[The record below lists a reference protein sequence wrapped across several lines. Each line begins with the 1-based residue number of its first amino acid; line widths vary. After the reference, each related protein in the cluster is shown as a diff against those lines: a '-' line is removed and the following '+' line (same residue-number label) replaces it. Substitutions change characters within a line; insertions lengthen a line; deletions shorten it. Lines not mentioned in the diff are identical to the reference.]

1 MKAKPFFFLFPHYT
15 HTYLLITLYY
25 PAAYRICMFHR
36 IMHPGDR
43 ENYDHFSA
51 SMHVYWHDQRRERE
65 KSLFGLSCKSI
76 ELSLLF
82 RNLMKERSE

>member
-1 MKAKPFFFLFPHYT
+1 MTEKHFLFLHYT

-36 IMHPGDR
+36 IMHPGDM

-51 SMHVYWHDQRRERE
+51 SMHVYCRDH
-65 KSLFGLSCKSI
+65 
-76 ELSLLF
+76 
-82 RNLMKERSE
+82 RN